1 MSLLQPES
9 LRIGLEPR
17 RISVV
22 KLRGRWKRE
31 IVTAATAPVTVNPQA
46 PKLDALFARLESPE
60 FRTRNV
66 EFVVADSLVR
76 YYVVERPKGVRN
88 NRELGDAITARFEEQ
103 FGLPAADWVMSADLE
118 PASSSYLVCAA
129 PRALVEAVKSG
140 CAGARLRFGGM
151 LPFMVSELNN
161 FRHLLPKRDFWFAAA
176 LERSVAL
183 CYRGKREWR
192 TARFHNVNGQA
203 VTHLPTIAARE
214 ALREM
219 VPEPRDI
226 RCSGVTGN
234 PSAIVTTSSVTLLGA
249 GLWPGQGA
257 DWAGKYRLAL
267 SGVWP

>member
-1 MSLLQPES
+1 MSLWHPET

-31 IVTAATAPVTVNPQA
+31 IVTAATAPATVNPQA
-46 PKLDALFARLESPE
+46 PRLDALFARLESPE
-60 FRTRNV
+60 FRTRKV
-66 EFVVADSLVR
+66 EFVLADSLVR
-76 YYVVERPKGVRN
+76 YYVVERPRGVRN
-88 NRELGDAITARFEEQ
+88 GRELGDAINARFEEQ
-103 FGLPAADWVMSADLE
+103 FGLPAADWAMSADLE
-118 PASSSYLVCAA
+118 PGSTSYLVCAA
-129 PRALVEAVKSG
+129 PRALVEAIKSG
-140 CAGARLRFGGM
+140 CAAAQLRFSGM

-176 LERSVAL
+176 LERSVTL

-192 TARFHNVNGQA
+192 TARFHNVNGEPVAQ
-203 VTHLPTIAARE
+203 LPAIAARE

-219 VPEPRDI
+219 VPESRDI
-226 RCSGVTGN
+226 RCTGVTGN
-234 PSAIVTTSSVTLLGA
+234 PSSIVTTSSVTLLGS